1 MRRDRDS
8 VYGLRFVV
16 FDKWQIRNTEHRTL
30 NTHIIAAMMV
40 LCTALIVGCGEKSA
54 LKEVPLF
61 KLADRGSENI
71 VNYKRY
77 GKFEGIGTEDYRYII
92 EDQAGLSKAVGEGIY
107 PNSSSVLKDPGYK
120 EFKEQGK
127 LKGKHWD
134 FINKPE
140 YQANFYKWATA
151 PEERGVKLFYT
162 AFALE
167 RSGHIKHAIKAYYA
181 ICVNFPK
188 TIGWTYWHTP
198 WYVGQVSIDKIRFLC
213 KQYPELGW
221 KLDGG
226 YVVVKGGYDD
236 DVRNDIFIVD
246 PGKLIKVKR
255 SQVFDKRRDISKQK
269 IIKSTGD
276 ERIKLVQYED
286 TSWQLFVDNK
296 PYIIK
301 GVAYEPSKI
310 GQSPD
315 QGTLEDWMQQDNNQN
330 SKVDAPYDA
339 WVDKNRNNIQDTDEK
354 AVGDFHLLWNMG
366 CNTIRVY
373 HHASNMPLLRD
384 LYKNYGIMSLMGDF
398 IGAYAIGSGASWYKG
413 TDYSDLLQQQNM
425 LDSIKEMVDM
435 YKDEPYVLM
444 WVLGNENNYGVAN
457 NAKKDP
463 VSYYKF
469 VNKAAEF
476 IKSIDPHNRPIAIC
490 NGEVKFLDIFAK
502 ECPSVDVFG
511 LNAYRGGYGF
521 GHLWLNVKDETD
533 KPVIITEY
541 GCPAY
546 DMYADQEQSEVS
558 QAEFLKNCWID
569 IISNS
574 AGFGQGNSLGGV
586 LFEWVDEWWKAYEP
600 GLHDTKPLWAGSF
613 PDGWMHEEWLGIT
626 SQGNGKNSPYQ
637 RILRKAYYE
646 YKELWRD

>member
-8 VYGLRFVV
+8 IFGFRFSVILAIFV
-16 FDKWQIRNTEHRTL
+16 S
-30 NTHIIAAMMV
+30 V
-40 LCTALIVGCGEKSA
+40 LITGCGPGNGF
-54 LKEVPLF
+54 KEAPSF
-61 KLADRGSENI
+61 KLANRGSEDI
-71 VNYKRY
+71 VNYKKY
-77 GKFEGIGTEDYRYII
+77 GEFEGIGTENYHYII

-107 PNSSSVLKDPGYK
+107 PNSSSVLRCPGYK
-120 EFKEQGK
+120 EFKQQGR
-127 LKGKHWD
+127 LKGQHWD

-151 PEERGVKLFYT
+151 SEDRGIKLFYT
-162 AFALE
+162 ALALE
-167 RSGHIKHAIKAYYA
+167 KSGHIKHAIKAYYA
-181 ICVNFPK
+181 LCVNFPK

-198 WYVGQVSIDKIRFLC
+198 WYAGQVSMDKVRFLC
-213 KQYPELGW
+213 KQYPEFGW
-221 KLDGG
+221 KLYGG
-226 YVVVKGGYDD
+226 YIIVKGGYDD
-236 DVRNDIFIVD
+236 NVRNDIFIVN
-246 PGKLIKVKR
+246 PGQLVKVKR
-255 SQVFDKRRDISKQK
+255 SQLFDKRRDVSKQK
-269 IIKSTGD
+269 VIKSTGS
-276 ERIKLVQYED
+276 EHIKLLQYED
-286 TSWQLFVDNK
+286 KSWQLLVDNK

-301 GVAYEPSKI
+301 GIAYEPSKI
-310 GQSPD
+310 GQTPD
-315 QGTLEDWMQQDNNQN
+315 QGTLEDWMQQDNNRN

-339 WVDKNRNNIQDTDEK
+339 WADKNRNNIQDADERE
-354 AVGDFHLLWNMG
+354 VGDFHLLWDMG
-366 CNTIRVY
+366 CNTIRIY

-413 TDYSDLLQQQNM
+413 TDYSDPLQQQNM
-425 LDSIKEMVDM
+425 LDSIKEMVDK
-435 YKDEPYVLM
+435 YKDEEYVLM

-476 IKSIDPHNRPIAIC
+476 IKSIDPHKRPVVIC

-511 LNAYRGGYGF
+511 LNSYRGSYGF
-521 GHLWLNVKDETD
+521 GHLWLTVKNEVD

-546 DMYADQEQSEVS
+546 NMYADREQSEAE

-574 AGFGQGNSLGGV
+574 DGYGQGNSLGGV

-600 GLHDTKPLWAGSF
+600 SLHDTKPLWAGSF

-626 SQGNGKNSPYQ
+626 SQGSGNDSPYQ
-637 RILRKAYYE
+637 RVLRKAYYE
-646 YKELWRD
+646 YKKLWRD